1 MVGAPILAGDEVSIH
16 YDPMIAKLVVWSKD
30 RPSAIAKLKTALREY
45 HIAGLSTNIDFMCN
59 IASMEAFQAGDIST
73 DFIENN
79 EATLL
84 HAAAPSFHVL
94 AQAGLAMVLHEKAE
108 RSARQATTA
117 DPHSPWGTLT
127 GRQVMGGAG
136 CIPRTIALVIGETEY
151 ELVVTAQGGDRYTVE
166 CNGESGVIAG
176 AHRDG
181 AIKSEIDGV
190 KYSSTPF
197 VSAESLDLFTDDGQL
212 HAVFPV
218 PEFASTAL
226 AASDDLIL
234 APMDGAVI
242 EVLAQP
248 GDTVSADQP
257 VLVLYAMKMQTTLR
271 APRDGVI
278 ATIADPGQVALN
290 AVVMTMEEEEGE
302 EGEEEA

>member
-1 MVGAPILAGDEVSIH
+1 
-16 YDPMIAKLVVWSKD
+16 MIAKLVVWSED
-30 RPSAIAKLKTALREY
+30 RPSAIAKLTTALREY

-59 IASMEAFQAGDIST
+59 IASMKEFQAGDIST

-84 HAAAPSFHVL
+84 NASPPSFHVL
-94 AQAGLAMVLHEKAE
+94 AQAGLAVVLHEKAE

-117 DPHSPWGTLT
+117 DPRSPWATLT

-136 CIPRTIALVIGETEY
+136 CLPRSIALVIDETEY
-151 ELVVTAQGGDRYTVE
+151 EVVVTAQGGDRYTVG

-176 AHRDG
+176 AYVDG
-181 AIKSEIDGV
+181 VIKSEIDGV
-190 KYSSTPF
+190 KYGSTPF
-197 VSAESLDLFTDDGQL
+197 ITPASLDLFSDDGQL
-212 HAVFPV
+212 HAEFPV

-248 GDTVSADQP
+248 GDTVSAGDP

-271 APRDGVI
+271 APRDGVV
-278 ATIADPGQVALN
+278 ATIAGAGQVAVN
-290 AVVMTMEEEEGE
+290 AVLMTMLEEEEESE
-302 EGEEEA
+302 ENEEA